1 LNHQNKFIKIHLT
14 KFIKIFKFN
23 TLYFVKNKTISYKGA
38 INMQTIA
45 GKVALITGA
54 GRGIGRAT
62 AIAFAQEGI
71 HVGLVGRTL
80 ENLQQVAEQLKQYGV
95 KVAIA
100 AANVADLDSITTAV
114 ESIREELGAIDIL
127 VNNAGISKFGNFMD
141 LTPEEWTNI
150 IDVNVKGVY
159 YTTRAVLPEMIE
171 RNTGDIINISSTAGQ
186 KGAPITSAYT
196 ASKAAVIGLSESLM
210 LEVRKKNIRVTTL
223 TPSTVATDMAVELNL
238 TDGNPERVMQA
249 EDLADLMVAQ
259 LKLHPRVVLKH
270 AGLWSTNP

>member
-1 LNHQNKFIKIHLT
+1 
-14 KFIKIFKFN
+14 
-23 TLYFVKNKTISYKGA
+23 
-38 INMQTIA
+38 MQTIT

-62 AIAFAQEGI
+62 AIAFAQEGV
-71 HVGLVGRTL
+71 HVGLVGRTF
-80 ENLQQVAEQLKQYGV
+80 ENLQQVAGELKQYDV

-100 AANVADLDSITTAV
+100 AADVADLDSITAAV
-114 ESIREELGAIDIL
+114 ESIRGELGAIDIL
-127 VNNAGISKFGNFMD
+127 VNNAGIAKFGSFLD

-186 KGAPITSAYT
+186 RSAPTTSAYA

-238 TDGNPERVMQA
+238 TDGNQENMMQA
-249 EDLADLMVAQ
+249 EDLAELMVAQ

-270 AGLWSTNP
+270 AGLWTTNP

>member
-1 LNHQNKFIKIHLT
+1 
-14 KFIKIFKFN
+14 
-23 TLYFVKNKTISYKGA
+23 
-38 INMQTIA
+38 MQTIA

-62 AIAFAQEGI
+62 AVAFAQEGI

-80 ENLQQVAEQLKQYGV
+80 ENLQQVAEELKQYDV

-100 AANVADLDSITTAV
+100 SANVADLDSITAAV

-186 KGAPITSAYT
+186 KGAPITSAYS

-238 TDGNPERVMQA
+238 TDGNPEKVMQA

>member
-1 LNHQNKFIKIHLT
+1 
-14 KFIKIFKFN
+14 
-23 TLYFVKNKTISYKGA
+23 
-38 INMQTIA
+38 MQTIA

-71 HVGLVGRTL
+71 HVGLVGRSL
-80 ENLQQVAEQLKQYGV
+80 ENLQKVSEELSRYDV
-95 KVAIA
+95 KVAVA
-100 AANVADLDSITTAV
+100 AADVADLNSITSAV
-114 ESIREELGAIDIL
+114 ESIRGELGPIDIL
-127 VNNAGISKFGNFMD
+127 VNNAGISKFGGFMD

-186 KGAPITSAYT
+186 KGAPVTSAYS

-210 LEVRKKNIRVTTL
+210 LEVRKKNIRVVTL

-238 TDGNPERVMQA
+238 TDGNPEKVMQP
-249 EDLADLMVAQ
+249 EDLAELIVAQ

>member
-1 LNHQNKFIKIHLT
+1 
-14 KFIKIFKFN
+14 
-23 TLYFVKNKTISYKGA
+23 
-38 INMQTIA
+38 MQTIT

-80 ENLQQVAEQLKQYGV
+80 ENLQQVAEELKQYDV

-100 AANVADLDSITTAV
+100 TANVADLDSITAAV
-114 ESIREELGAIDIL
+114 ESIRGELGAIDIL
-127 VNNAGISKFGNFMD
+127 VNNAGIAKFGSFMD

-186 KGAPITSAYT
+186 KGAPITSAYS

-238 TDGNPERVMQA
+238 TDGNPEKVMQA
-249 EDLADLMVAQ
+249 EDLAELMVAQ

>member
-1 LNHQNKFIKIHLT
+1 MQSIK
-14 KFIKIFKFN
+14 
-23 TLYFVKNKTISYKGA
+23 
-38 INMQTIA
+38 

-62 AIAFAQEGI
+62 AEAFAKEGV
-71 HVGLVGRTL
+71 HVGLVGRTI
-80 ENLQQVAEQLKQYGV
+80 ENLEKAADELKEYDV
-95 KVAIA
+95 NVSFA
-100 AANVADLDSITTAV
+100 AADVADLDAITKAV
-114 ESIREELGAIDIL
+114 ESIRGELGPIDIL
-127 VNNAGISKFGNFMD
+127 VNNAGISKFGGFME

-186 KGAPITSAYT
+186 KGAPVTSAYS

-210 LEVRKKNIRVTTL
+210 MEVRKKNIRVTTL
-223 TPSTVATDMAVELNL
+223 TPSTVATDMAVDLKL
-238 TDGNPERVMQA
+238 TDGNPDKVMQA
-249 EDLADLMVAQ
+249 EDMADLMVAQ

-270 AGLWSTNP
+270 AGLWSNNP

>member
-1 LNHQNKFIKIHLT
+1 MKLK
-14 KFIKIFKFN
+14 
-23 TLYFVKNKTISYKGA
+23 
-38 INMQTIA
+38 
-45 GKVALITGA
+45 GKVAIITGA
-54 GRGIGRAT
+54 GQGIGLGIARAY
-62 AIAFAQEGI
+62 AKEGANLALNIYGKNQEERDSI
-71 HVGLVGRTL
+71 IN
-80 ENLQQVAEQLKQYGV
+80 ELKQYDV
-95 KVAIA
+95 DVIA
-100 AANVADLDSITTAV
+100 TEDDITK
-114 ESIREELGAIDIL
+114 ESSVQELVNKTIERYGKIDIL
-127 VNNAGISKFGNFMD
+127 VNNAGISKFGGFMD

-186 KGAPITSAYT
+186 KGAPVTSAYS

-210 LEVRKKNIRVTTL
+210 LEVRKKNIRVVTL

-238 TDGNPERVMQA
+238 TDGNPEKVMQP
-249 EDLADLMVAQ
+249 EDLAELIVAQ

>member
-1 LNHQNKFIKIHLT
+1 
-14 KFIKIFKFN
+14 
-23 TLYFVKNKTISYKGA
+23 
-38 INMQTIA
+38 MQTIT

-54 GRGIGRAT
+54 GRGIGKAT
-62 AIAFAQEGI
+62 AIAFAKEGI
-71 HVGLVGRTL
+71 HVGLVGRSL
-80 ENLQQVAEQLKQYGV
+80 ENLQQVAEELKQYNV
-95 KVAIA
+95 KVAVA
-100 AANVADLDSITTAV
+100 SANVADLDSITKAV
-114 ESIREELGAIDIL
+114 DTIRGELGAIDIL
-127 VNNAGISKFGNFMD
+127 VNNAGISKFGGFMD

-186 KGAPITSAYT
+186 KGAPVTSAYS

-238 TDGNPERVMQA
+238 TDGNPEKVMQA

>member
-1 LNHQNKFIKIHLT
+1 
-14 KFIKIFKFN
+14 
-23 TLYFVKNKTISYKGA
+23 
-38 INMQTIA
+38 MQSVA
-45 GKVALITGA
+45 GKVALITGS

-71 HVGLVGRTL
+71 HVGLVGRSL
-80 ENLQQVAEQLKQYGV
+80 ENLQKVAEELKPYGV
-95 KVAIA
+95 KIAISTA
-100 AANVADLDSITTAV
+100 DVADLASITAAV
-114 ESIREELGAIDIL
+114 ESIRGELGAIDIL
-127 VNNAGISKFGNFMD
+127 VNNAGISKFGGFME

-159 YTTRAVLPEMIE
+159 YTTRAVLPEMME
-171 RNTGDIINISSTAGQ
+171 RNAGDIVNIASTAGQ
-186 KGAPITSAYT
+186 RGAPLTSAYT

-223 TPSTVATDMAVELNL
+223 TPSTVATDMALELKL
-238 TDGNPERVMQA
+238 TDGNPEKVMQP
-249 EDLADLMVAQ
+249 EDLADLIALQ

>member
-1 LNHQNKFIKIHLT
+1 
-14 KFIKIFKFN
+14 
-23 TLYFVKNKTISYKGA
+23 
-38 INMQTIA
+38 MQTIA

-80 ENLQQVAEQLKQYGV
+80 ENLQQVAEELKQYDV

-114 ESIREELGAIDIL
+114 ESIRGELGAIDIL

-150 IDVNVKGVY
+150 IDVNVNGVY
-159 YTTRAVLPEMIE
+159 YTTRAVLPEMIK

-186 KGAPITSAYT
+186 KGAPITSAYS
-196 ASKAAVIGLSESLM
+196 ASKAAVIALSESLM

-238 TDGNPERVMQA
+238 TDGNPEKVMQA
-249 EDLADLMVAQ
+249 EDLAELMVAQ